1 MDGLYNNV
9 FVFFAG
15 SSSSELELYIAPLFY
30 HNLSEN
36 KPYYIRGQQSL
47 IFSLLYTECIQTTSL
62 LHFIL

>member
-9 FVFFAG
+9 FVFFAR
-15 SSSSELELYIAPLFY
+15 SSSELELYIAPLFY

-36 KPYYIRGQQSL
+36 KSYYIRGQQSL
-47 IFSLLYTECIQTTSL
+47 IFSLLYTECIQTTST